1 MITHQD
7 SGKLRPVLLAFLAG
21 RSPACYGTEVITQ
34 RINKS
39 GLLDFTVTS
48 DDVDRELRV
57 MAGNQFQW
65 IYLDIDPTTRD
76 VIWYATEA
84 GIKRWALDGSLYVG
98 G

>member
-1 MITHQD
+1 MSTNQN
-7 SGKLRPVLLAFLAG
+7 SGKIRSVLLAFLAG
-21 RSPACYGTEVITQ
+21 RSPACYETKVITQ

-39 GLLDFTVTS
+39 NMLDFTATEA
-48 DDVDRELRV
+48 DVDQELRV

-65 IYLDIDPTTRD
+65 IYCDVDPTTRD
-76 VIWYATEA
+76 VVWYATEA